1 MVLVSHQD
9 DYKYSKESFVTG
21 MTGSTV
27 LHINLISLVA
37 LVCRVCLH
45 FFLLL
50 TEEYPQVVH
59 RTPLQHP
66 LALPS
71 TQILSIP
78 LRMVPPRRSP
88 PPVHDPLRRP
98 PRHPLLSAASADRAP
113 PLRVTSS
120 SPHPSWVRLS
130 RLVAVRPRPTHR
142 PSRCASRVSMA
153 TTVADRAQ
161 HPRPPPLVSPSPRA
175 SPRSARIARI

>member
-1 MVLVSHQD
+1 MVLASHQD

-66 LALPS
+66 LTLPS
-71 TQILSIP
+71 IQILSIP

-88 PPVHDPLRRP
+88 PPVHDSLRRP
-98 PRHPLLSAASADRAP
+98 PRHPLLSAASADRSPLLPLPTTRVGHTSPVRWSALAP
-113 PLRVTSS
+113 HIA
-120 SPHPSWVRLS
+120 HPAALSEFPWRRLW
-130 RLVAVRPRPTHR
+130 RKE
-142 PSRCASRVSMA
+142 
-153 TTVADRAQ
+153 
-161 HPRPPPLVSPSPRA
+161 
-175 SPRSARIARI
+175 RSARARRRW